1 MLPAGQSAKGQLVA
15 RFAVAQNLGKP
26 DGNHADEHKH
36 TDGQGNNFD
45 IVALDKGEL
54 LGGTLEKDGGCAQYQ
69 ADDGG
74 KPKFGACHERLKPL
88 AVLVDGIAGS
98 VMELLPNELNL
109 LFGNVSFDEYLLGK
123 GRDATA
129 AEIKRLGYNK
139 AVGLNNALKVLEAF
153 IESWIKYSTADR
165 KLRMCIVTAQARW
178 RSKVEIELLGL

>member
-1 MLPAGQSAKGQLVA
+1 MDRAIQESYVRILNVLFEG
-15 RFAVAQNLGKP
+15 AVRAQPNQITEEVVGM
-26 DGNHADEHKH
+26 ADQMFSE
-36 TDGQGNNFD
+36 
-45 IVALDKGEL
+45 I
-54 LGGTLEKDGGCAQYQ
+54 
-69 ADDGG
+69 
-74 KPKFGACHERLKPL
+74 GACHERLKPL

-98 VMELLPNELNL
+98 VMKLLPNELTL
-109 LFGNVSFDEYLLGK
+109 LFGNVPFDKYLLSK

-153 IESWIKYSTADR
+153 MESWIKYSAADR